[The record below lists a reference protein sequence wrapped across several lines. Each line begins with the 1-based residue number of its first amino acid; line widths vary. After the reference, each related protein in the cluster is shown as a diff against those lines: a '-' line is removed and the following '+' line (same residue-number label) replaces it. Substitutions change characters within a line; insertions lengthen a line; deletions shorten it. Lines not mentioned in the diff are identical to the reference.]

1 MTGAA
6 GLAGALALALSFV
19 MLSAER
25 IDTLLRVCAL
35 QAMAAAAAAGAQG
48 WAEHTAQLCFAAL
61 LVFSLNGMALPLV
74 LRRLAGRTTL
84 PSAAGRRCGFAISTL
99 ASAVLVAVSVAGAMR
114 LTQSGQ
120 FDPLA
125 LGLSILLLG
134 LLLLALRSHPLL
146 PALGLLSS
154 QSGMVLAACGI
165 PGLSVP
171 ALLLAAVPLVPALVV
186 ASVWLHDTELPA
198 LAPPWA

>member
-19 MLSAER
+19 LLFAER
-25 IDTLLRVCAL
+25 IDTVLRVCAL
-35 QAMAAAAAAGAQG
+35 QAVAAAVAAGAQG
-48 WAEHTAQLCFAAL
+48 WAEHTATLCFAAL
-61 LVFSLNGMALPLV
+61 LVFALNGMALPLM
-74 LRRLAGRTTL
+74 LRRLARRTTL
-84 PSAAGRRCGFAISTL
+84 PSAAGRRCGFAISATV
-99 ASAVLVAVSVAGAMR
+99 AAVLVAVSVAGAMR

-154 QSGMVLAACGI
+154 QSGVILAACGI
-165 PGLSVP
+165 PGLPVP

-186 ASVWLHDTELPA
+186 ASVWPHDGSRQA
-198 LAPPWA
+198 LTPP

>member
-6 GLAGALALALSFV
+6 GLAGAMALALSFV
-19 MLSAER
+19 LLFTER
-25 IDTLLRVCAL
+25 IDTDLRVCAL
-35 QAMAAAAAAGAQG
+35 QAMAAAVAAGAQG
-48 WAEHTAQLCFAAL
+48 WAEHAATLCFAAL
-61 LVFSLNGMALPLV
+61 LAFALNGLALPLV

-84 PSAAGRRCGFAISTL
+84 PSAAGRRCGFAISAL
-99 ASAVLVAVSVAGAMR
+99 AAAVLLAVSVAGTLR

-120 FDPLA
+120 SDPLA

-154 QSGMVLAACGI
+154 QSGMILAACAI
-165 PGLSVP
+165 HGLPLP
-171 ALLLAAVPLVPALVV
+171 ALVLAAVPLVPTLAA
-186 ASVWLHDTELPA
+186 ASEWLHDGNRLA
-198 LAPPWA
+198 LMPP